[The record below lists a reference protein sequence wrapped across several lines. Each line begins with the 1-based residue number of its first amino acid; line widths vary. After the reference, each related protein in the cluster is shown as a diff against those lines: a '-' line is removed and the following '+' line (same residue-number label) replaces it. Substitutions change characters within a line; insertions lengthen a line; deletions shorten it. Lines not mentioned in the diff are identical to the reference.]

1 MVTTSNTVVD
11 QEGSTSHTRND
22 ILTAQKI
29 DVGIIFQAMLG
40 TISAAEYLRRSG
52 VPLEIALRVLTIS
65 HRKIPTPPLLIGDPK
80 LPHVTTNAQKLG
92 DIANVDALTVLK
104 S

>member
-1 MVTTSNTVVD
+1 MLITSNTVVD
-11 QEGSTSHTRND
+11 HEVSTSHTRSD

-65 HRKIPTPPLLIGDPK
+65 HRKIPTPPQMIGDPK
-80 LPHVTTNAQKLG
+80 LPQVTINAQS
-92 DIANVDALTVLK
+92 A
-104 S
+104 